1 MNVLVSL
8 SSYLVSEGIKD
19 LLARNGH
26 TGATAVRN
34 GSVPVGF
41 VPDVILVDIVS
52 IREDL
57 GARHRAS
64 KVLLVDTGVEKEK
77 IVQAL
82 RSYRVHGVLSLDTGI
97 PLFNKALQ
105 VVADGQIWVDNTT
118 LKAFL
123 RQTPPA
129 PPAPPRGDGVTERE
143 RQIIQLVC
151 RGCTNREIAAT
162 LALSEHTIKAHLNRI
177 FRKCNASSRSKLIT
191 LMMHQTGF
199 TPPSA

>member
-19 LLARNGH
+19 LLSRNGH
-26 TGATAVRN
+26 NGATAVRN
-34 GSVPVGF
+34 GSAPAGF
-41 VPDVILVDIVS
+41 APDVILVDIAS

-57 GARHRAS
+57 GARYRTS
-64 KVLLVDTGVEKEK
+64 KVLLLDTGVEKEK

-82 RSYRVHGVLSLDTGI
+82 RSYRVDGVLSLDTGI
-97 PLFNKALQ
+97 ALFNKALQ

-123 RQTPPA
+123 RQMPPASPTPPKA
-129 PPAPPRGDGVTERE
+129 NGVTERE
-143 RQIIQLVC
+143 REIIDLVC

-162 LALSEHTIKAHLNRI
+162 LSLSEHTIKAHLNRI

-191 LMMHQTGF
+191 LMIGHTRS